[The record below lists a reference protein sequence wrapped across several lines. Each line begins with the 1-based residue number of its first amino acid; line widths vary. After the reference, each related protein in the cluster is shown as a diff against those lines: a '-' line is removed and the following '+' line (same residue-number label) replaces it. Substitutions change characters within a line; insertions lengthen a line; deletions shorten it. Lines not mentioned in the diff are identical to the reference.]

1 MSRLKETEGG
11 REIRLLKQSQA
22 IQEGQIGKMH
32 EWRGIRLEGVRQE
45 FIERR
50 TSETEEERKIR
61 LQHMKDANK
70 KGVISETERMEIPN
84 AKAERNE
91 SVSSSQ

>member
-1 MSRLKETEGG
+1 
-11 REIRLLKQSQA
+11 
-22 IQEGQIGKMH
+22 MH

-61 LQHMKDANK
+61 LQQMKDANK
-70 KGVISETERMEIPN
+70 KESSVKRREWRYLMQKLKGANQLAQANETGGGGNII
-84 AKAERNE
+84 AKAEG
-91 SVSSSQ
+91 

>member
-61 LQHMKDANK
+61 LQQMKDANK
-70 KGVISETERMEIPN
+70 NGVISETERMEIPN
-84 AKAERNE
+84 AKAERSE

>member
-22 IQEGQIGKMH
+22 IQELQIGKMH
-32 EWRGIRLEGVRQE
+32 EMRGIRLEGVRQE
-45 FIERR
+45 FQGRR

-61 LQHMKDANK
+61 LQQMKDANK
-70 KGVISETERMEIPN
+70 NGVISETERMEIPN